1 MCEGCIAPRVCRKD
15 HADRLWRTG
24 IQQKREMVV
33 GVAGALGN
41 AHYALA
47 GIGKYVLCWPHIAI
61 TKLFME
67 DPKWEGGSSLSAVI
81 EFSASGI
88 VSL

>member
-47 GIGKYVLCWPHIAI
+47 GIGKYVLC
-61 TKLFME
+61 
-67 DPKWEGGSSLSAVI
+67 
-81 EFSASGI
+81 
-88 VSL
+88 